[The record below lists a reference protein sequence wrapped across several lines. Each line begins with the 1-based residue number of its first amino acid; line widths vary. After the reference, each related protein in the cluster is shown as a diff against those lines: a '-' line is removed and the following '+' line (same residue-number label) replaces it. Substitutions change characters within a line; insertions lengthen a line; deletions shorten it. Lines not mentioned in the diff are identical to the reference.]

1 MKVTAAL
8 RYAVSLP
15 ERLVRAAAA
24 GAGGLLYEAA
34 VVLLPG
40 WLRRTRLYRV
50 LVANALRVVVELVG
64 GVQGVL
70 PPEEVTAGELALRK
84 AAGTGIEMA
93 GLLVVGWS
101 PLWLLAVA
109 ADLTGG
115 TRAYLGAL
123 VAELRRSGVVPR
135 DAEFGSV
142 EELLDALEQTSALM
156 AETLDVP
163 PLTVRQMRRS
173 WQVLRK
179 NAAVLPEPARLARI
193 YALLQQ
199 VARQEGR
206 SLGEVSAAVAA
217 GAVRT
222 GLQMGHTFVFDYYQ
236 QALRSIAAEGLPA
249 YLQRVTMPYRAA
261 AADHLDPRRPT
272 HTERLFGRLRR
283 GRVADREEDPS

>member
-1 MKVTAAL
+1 MKVAIAL

-50 LVANALRVVVELVG
+50 LAANALRVVVELVG

-115 TRAYLGAL
+115 TRAYLRAL
-123 VAELRRSGVVPR
+123 VAELQRSELLPK
-135 DAEFGSV
+135 DAEFASV

-163 PLTVRQMRRS
+163 PLTVREMRRS
-173 WQVLRK
+173 WQVLRT
-179 NAAVLPEPARLARI
+179 NAGAIPNPARLARI
-193 YALLQQ
+193 YALLHQ
-199 VARQEGR
+199 VAHQEGR
-206 SLGEVSAAVAA
+206 SVGAVSAAIAA

-236 QALRSIAAEGLPA
+236 QALRTIVTEGLPA
-249 YLQRVTMPYRAA
+249 YLRRVTRPYRAA
-261 AADHLDPRRPT
+261 AADHLDPGHLT
-272 HTERLFGRLRR
+272 HTERLLGRFRR
-283 GRVADREEDPS
+283 RRIGDGRDNSS